1 MTQDADKR
9 KGRHVAHRWF
19 WLALLVSAPP
29 ASAEQ
34 TLFGPMRN
42 GAQFVCADLNEVG
55 ATTHDT
61 IGYWILGFWSG
72 LNAANDAL
80 VGDGT
85 TANGVIGEVK
95 LYCLS
100 HPSVGLAQAT
110 LDTYGTMKKARKH

>member
-1 MTQDADKR
+1 MRIWA
-9 KGRHVAHRWF
+9 GLVL
-19 WLALLVSAPP
+19 LACAAPG
-29 ASAEQ
+29 AAEQ

-55 ATTHDT
+55 ATPSSA

-95 LYCLS
+95 LYCSS
-100 HPSVGLAQAT
+100 HPAVSLPQAT
-110 LDTYGTMKKARKH
+110 LDTYNAMNKARRRSARR